1 MALEFTFVTLFES
14 LVKHYFEDSI
24 LSRAVHDERIK
35 VDFINPRDFAQDKHK
50 KVDAYQAGG
59 GAGLLLKPEPL
70 ALALESIKKKD
81 ENVYFIFATPAGK
94 PFNQMDAKRLSKKA
108 HIVFV
113 NGRYEGIDERIIE
126 KYADELFSIGD
137 YILTGGELPS
147 LCMCDAISRNI
158 PEVLGNAD
166 SLEVESYENNLLE
179 APAFTK
185 PNNFQGQEIIKDY
198 LKGNHGNIQ
207 SLKKRL
213 SRLKTNYFRPDLY
226 KKNKKLEGNTD
237 EK

>member
-1 MALEFTFVTLFES
+1 MKFTFVTLFEN

-24 LSRAVHDERIK
+24 LNRAVKKNIIQI
-35 VDFINPRDFAQDKHK
+35 DFVNPRDFSFDKHK

-70 ALALESIKKKD
+70 SKAIEYIK
-81 ENVYFIFATPAGK
+81 ENSPKAYFIFATPSGK
-94 PFNQMDAKRLSKKA
+94 PFRQIDAKRLCEKE

-113 NGRYEGIDERIIE
+113 NGRYEGIDERVIE
-126 KYADELFSIGD
+126 LHADELFSIGD

-158 PEVLGNAD
+158 PGVLGN
-166 SLEVESYENNLLE
+166 VESLDVESFENNLLE

-185 PNNFQGQEIIKDY
+185 PNNFQGLSITKEY
-198 LKGNHGNIQ
+198 LKGNHGNILT
-207 SLKKRL
+207 LKKSL
-213 SRLKTNYFRPDLY
+213 SLFKTGYFRPDLY
-226 KKNKKLEGNTD
+226 KKIKTKG
-237 EK
+237 K